1 MRASAICICVSS
13 SPRMRSVGRASVVV
27 IDRLFL
33 DYSKHRLT
41 DETLSLLVDLA
52 EQSGLRERID
62 AMLSGEHINVTEDR
76 GVLHVALAVPR
87 EASVVVAGTDVVP
100 EVHAVLDRMVRDL
113 DAEETLFIVASKTFT
128 TLETMT
134 NARAAREWVLA
145 RLVSNE
151 AAIAKYFVAV
161 STNAEKVG

>member
-1 MRASAICICVSS
+1 
-13 SPRMRSVGRASVVV
+13 MRSVGRASVVV

-76 GVLHVALAVPR
+76 GVLHVALGVPR
-87 EASVVVAGTDVVP
+87 EASVGVDGTDVVP
-100 EVHAVLDRMVRDL
+100 E
-113 DAEETLFIVASKTFT
+113 
-128 TLETMT
+128 
-134 NARAAREWVLA
+134 
-145 RLVSNE
+145 
-151 AAIAKYFVAV
+151 
-161 STNAEKVG
+161 STRCSTGWYATWTPRKRCSSSPPRRSRPSRR